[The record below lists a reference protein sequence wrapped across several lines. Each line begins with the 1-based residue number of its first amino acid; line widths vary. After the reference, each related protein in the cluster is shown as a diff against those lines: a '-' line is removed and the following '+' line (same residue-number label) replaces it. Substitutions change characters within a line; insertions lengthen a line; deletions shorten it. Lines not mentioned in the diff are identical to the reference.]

1 MLDRRLHS
9 LVAYARKVEGDMYE
23 AANSRSE
30 YYHLLAEKIYKI
42 QKELEEKRQRRRE
55 REMVPPGGQQQPP
68 VSGGPPQVGCGGPA
82 QQPMIRP
89 QGPGGVVGQP
99 GGIMQMQQ
107 QQRPGLPQQQ
117 MQQQQQQIMF
127 ANHEGGQ
134 QQQQML
140 PGGNNPSMNNEMLR
154 RQLQQQQNSMP
165 GQIIRPNNSM
175 TGGGGVVVGGNQSFQ
190 PPDCHLGEG
199 GLSSGPSQLENLL
212 KKSTQSDLDQSAL
225 AKANELRSK
234 IPSEMILSSS
244 GLTGPVSQVQMT
256 LKIIFKPCNT
266 ILTDFV

>member
-55 REMVPPGGQQQPP
+55 REMVPQGGPGCPSPVGGGGGGMPPGGP
-68 VSGGPPQVGCGGPA
+68 
-82 QQPMIRP
+82 
-89 QGPGGVVGQP
+89 
-99 GGIMQMQQ
+99 
-107 QQRPGLPQQQ
+107 
-117 MQQQQQQIMF
+117 
-127 ANHEGGQ
+127 
-134 QQQQML
+134 QQQML
-140 PGGNNPSMNNEMLR
+140 PGGGNNSPMNNEMLR
-154 RQLQQQQNSMP
+154 RQLQQQNNSGLP

-175 TGGGGVVVGGNQSFQ
+175 PGGPVVVGGGNQNAFQ
-190 PPDCHLGEG
+190 SGDCHLGE

-212 KKSTQSDLDQSAL
+212 KKSTQSDIDQSAL

-244 GLTGPVSQVQMT
+244 GGLTGPASQVR
-256 LKIIFKPCNT
+256 FKKSQFHKET
-266 ILTDFV
+266 VFQ